1 MSPSVA
7 LLLSIAGILIL
18 LRLKLAPG
26 LAVFVGCLVLS
37 LLILPPLQTPTLMLQ
52 TVTSLATWRLIGIV
66 FCSLSLS
73 KLMEI
78 KGLLLRLSHTLE
90 SVGPKAALH
99 LVPAI
104 IGLVPMPGGAL
115 VSATAVK
122 GLCQRLS
129 LSPAQSTFVNF
140 WFRHLWE
147 ASVPVYPSVV
157 AASVVLAVPLGTVV
171 TTMLP
176 SIPLL
181 AACGAVMS
189 WRLLRR
195 ASCERTE
202 HLTGRAFL
210 VELVRAAWP
219 VIVLVGLVIAGL
231 EAFFAFVLVLALLV
245 VQQRVSR
252 VEARKAI
259 RYALNGRILFLLF
272 AVMLYK
278 AIVEESG
285 AAYAL
290 FGDLSA
296 LGVPPA
302 VMLVI
307 LPMLIGFATGLS
319 VAFVGISFP
328 LLLPFMGNGDGLS
341 GVALFLAFVSGM
353 VGYKA
358 SPLHLCLVLTVEYF
372 QARLADVYRLILPPL
387 TAVALIAIL
396 VYLVA

>member
-1 MSPSVA
+1 M
-7 LLLSIAGILIL
+7 
-18 LRLKLAPG
+18 
-26 LAVFVGCLVLS
+26 
-37 LLILPPLQTPTLMLQ
+37 
-52 TVTSLATWRLIGIV
+52 
-66 FCSLSLS
+66 
-73 KLMEI
+73 
-78 KGLLLRLSHTLE
+78 
-90 SVGPKAALH
+90 
-99 LVPAI
+99 
-104 IGLVPMPGGAL
+104 
-115 VSATAVK
+115 
-122 GLCQRLS
+122 
-129 LSPAQSTFVNF
+129 
-140 WFRHLWE
+140 
-147 ASVPVYPSVV
+147 
-157 AASVVLAVPLGTVV
+157 
-171 TTMLP
+171 
-176 SIPLL
+176 
-181 AACGAVMS
+181 
-189 WRLLRR
+189 
-195 ASCERTE
+195 
-202 HLTGRAFL
+202 
-210 VELVRAAWP
+210 
-219 VIVLVGLVIAGL
+219 
-231 EAFFAFVLVLALLV
+231 
-245 VQQRVSR
+245 
-252 VEARKAI
+252 EARKAL

-387 TAVALIAIL
+387 AAVVSIAIL